1 MLQQLLLLFFTGL
14 ALCLVAYFLKELK
27 VLRRIL
33 FAVGGLLIALPFLL
47 LIYFIVIILTA

>member
-14 ALCLVAYFLKELK
+14 ALCLVTYFLKEQK

>member
-14 ALCLVAYFLKELK
+14 ALCLVAYFLKEQK